1 MSVLFKIITEIKDY
15 LAVNI
20 SSDINSLLPY
30 IKRAEAKYIV
40 PVLSKAQYDDLMDW
54 YHEGSGSGSGSGSG
68 IPLTEKE
75 QQDLLEKVQ
84 NPLANL
90 AYLLYIPIGNIQI
103 SDSGFHVTETAN
115 KKIASQYRIED
126 IKKSFKEAGY
136 EGIDVLLEFLEDN
149 ASTYSKWKS
158 SGAYT
163 IFKQFFINTA
173 TDFSDYFD
181 INSSRL
187 TFLSM
192 KSTMKKI
199 EEFEIRSVISKALFD
214 KIKIEIA
221 NTLSADNKTLLNDYI
236 KPAVAHL
243 TIARAAIDLPV
254 EFTDSGLFISSIV
267 GEKIAQKRK
276 APDNQISAL
285 ISAAQKD
292 GQAYIEQMERFLND
306 NPDKYPEYKASD
318 IFDDTDDASKN
329 DFNNKSTN
337 KHYAV

>member
-1 MSVLFKIITEIKDY
+1 ME
-15 LAVNI
+15 
-20 SSDINSLLPY
+20 
-30 IKRAEAKYIV
+30 
-40 PVLSKAQYDDLMDW
+40 KAHQ
-54 YHEGSGSGSGSGSG
+54 
-68 IPLTEKE
+68 
-75 QQDLLEKVQ
+75 
-84 NPLANL
+84 PLANL
-90 AYLLYIPIGNIQI
+90 TYLLYIPIGKIQI
-103 SDSGFHVTETAN
+103 SDSGVHVIETDH
-115 KKIASQYRIED
+115 KKISSQYRIED

-163 IFKQFFINTA
+163 VFKKFFINTA
-173 TDFSDYFD
+173 ADFSDYFN

-192 KSTMKKI
+192 KATMKKV
-199 EEFEIRSVISKALFD
+199 EEFEIRPAISKALLD
-214 KIKIEIA
+214 KIKTGIA
-221 NTLSADNKTLLNDYI
+221 GTLSSDNKTLLNDYI

-254 EFTDSGLFISSIV
+254 EVTDSGLFVSSVV
-267 GEKIAQKRK
+267 GEKISQKRK

-292 GQAYIEQMERFLND
+292 GQAYIERMERFLND

-337 KHYAV
+337 KHYIV